1 MVAWTKYERGDLIDA
16 VVNPRGEICS
26 SSDGEAVATVAVD
39 EQQCKEAVERLYQ
52 VAFWC
57 MQQRPET
64 RPPMGAVVKMLE
76 GEMDVLPPVNPFL
89 HLMATPTPVPS
100 PWVMTASSGN
110 NASESVVS
118 QGSDGIVSL

>member
-16 VVNPRGEICS
+16 DVNPRGEICS

-57 MQQRPET
+57 VQQRPEM
-64 RPPMGAVVKMLE
+64 RPPMGAMVKMLE

-89 HLMATPTPVPS
+89 HLMVTPTPVPS
-100 PWVMTASSGN
+100 PWVTTASSGN
-110 NASESVVS
+110 NALESIVS